1 MIPELVRTWASG
13 WAISRHTPTPVAK
26 PWGLYIEVGR
36 PDQVGRH
43 VLPDAHELTVR
54 EAATSVTVP
63 HTWLKVPREPAEVA
77 HWLPDGWVVD
87 ADETGHLMATDLRTT
102 APTAPEGHTVS
113 METRDGVTYIQ
124 LHDVEGELA
133 AQGQMAVLGE
143 ATVIDRV
150 ITEQAHRRRGL
161 GAFVMRT
168 LADRAVADG
177 ATLGVLGATDEG
189 RALYERLDWKAYAP
203 LAACIYR
210 PENSSRDLVE
220 TSRSSRSVIE
230 RG

>member
-1 MIPELVRTWASG
+1 M
-13 WAISRHTPTPVAK
+13 AK

-43 VLPDAHELTVR
+43 VLGESHELTVR

-63 HTWLKVPREPAEVA
+63 HTWLKVPGEPAEVA
-77 HWLPDGWVVD
+77 RELPEGWVVD
-87 ADETGHLMATDLRTT
+87 ADETGHLMAADLRVTSPTT
-102 APTAPEGHTVS
+102 PEGYTVS
-113 METRDGVTYIQ
+113 METHDGVTYVQ
-124 LHDVEGELA
+124 LHAEAGELA
-133 AQGQMAVLGE
+133 AQGQMAILGQ
-143 ATVIDRV
+143 ATVVDRV
-150 ITEQAHRRRGL
+150 ITEQTHRRRGL

-189 RALYERLDWKAYAP
+189 RALYETLDWKAYAP

-210 PENSSRDLVE
+210 PENV
-220 TSRSSRSVIE
+220 
-230 RG
+230 